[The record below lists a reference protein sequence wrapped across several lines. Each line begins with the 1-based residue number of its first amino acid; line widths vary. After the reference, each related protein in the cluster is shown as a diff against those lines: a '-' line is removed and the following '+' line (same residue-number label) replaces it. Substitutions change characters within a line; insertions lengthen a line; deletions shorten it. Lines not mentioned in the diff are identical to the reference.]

1 MFSRFYRNRYGYS
14 RWDGTQRI
22 EGLDADDILK
32 ALSDDYMENG
42 NLQQALKRLMQEGIR
57 GEDGRRAMGLREMM
71 ERLRNQRNEQLN
83 RYNMASGVM
92 DDLRQKLEEIKQL
105 ERQGIQRRLD
115 NQLGQPGEQGQQG
128 QQGQQS
134 PSGSQQSGQQ
144 GQQSPSGSQ
153 QSGQQGQQGQRG
165 QQMQSGQ
172 QGQQGEQGQSGQA
185 GQSGQG
191 QGNDDLTPEQMRKM
205 LEMIAKRKREYL
217 DSLPQDVPGQIKK
230 LSEYDFMDDEARE
243 KFQELMQSLQQQMM
257 QQFFQGMQQSLQNMT
272 PEDIARLREMI
283 RELNQ
288 MLRERQEG
296 REPDFDSFMQKYGD
310 YFPGVNSLD
319 DLIEQMQMQMAA
331 MQGILDNLSPEQR
344 QELQDLMDQLIGDDR
359 IRVDMMELAQNL
371 EALAPMEQIRTRFP
385 FRGSET
391 LPLNEAMRMMSRLQQ
406 MEGLEDQFHEA
417 RRLDD
422 IESIDSEKVKELLGD
437 EEYQSIEQLKELMK
451 MLEEAGYIQKK
462 GNRWELTARGIRKI
476 GQKALQDIFNKLKRD
491 GFGRHVSPFRGVGG
505 ERTDES
511 KAYQFGDPFLLDLEK
526 TLMNAIHRRGVGT
539 PVTLQKDDFEV
550 YRTEFTTQS
559 STVLMIDMS
568 LSMIYNGCQPAAK
581 KVAVALESLIRSQF
595 PRDNLYIVGFSF
607 IAREYK
613 PNELIEMS
621 RYDNDRGTNMAHGLM
636 LARQLLSRHRGV
648 NKQIIMITDGG
659 PTVWYEEKY
668 GGWQFA
674 YPSPYAEQQTLLE
687 VQRCTRE
694 GITINTFMLYDDAW
708 MVAFVNQMAEIN
720 HGRTFYTDK
729 DNLGEYLLVDYLNSK
744 RKFVS

>member
-1 MFSRFYRNRYGYS
+1 MFERFFKNRYGYS
-14 RWDGTQRI
+14 RWDGSQRI
-22 EGLDADDILK
+22 EGLDADDVLK

-42 NLQQALKRLMQEGIR
+42 NLQQALKRLMQDGIQN
-57 GEDGRRAMGLREMM
+57 EDERRTMGLRELM
-71 ERLRNQRNEQLN
+71 ERMRNQRNQQLN

-92 DDLRQKLEEIKQL
+92 DDLREKLEEIKNL
-105 ERQGIQRRLD
+105 EREGIQERLD
-115 NQLGQPGEQGQQG
+115 DKQSAQQSQSPADQQTPSSGQQPQAG
-128 QQGQQS
+128 QRPSPSQQGQQS
-134 PSGSQQSGQQ
+134 SGDQNQAGQQ
-144 GQQSPSGSQ
+144 GQMGE
-153 QSGQQGQQGQRG
+153 GEQQGNGD
-165 QQMQSGQ
+165 
-172 QGQQGEQGQSGQA
+172 
-185 GQSGQG
+185 
-191 QGNDDLTPEQMRKM
+191 DDLTPEQKRKM
-205 LEMIAKRKREYL
+205 LEMIAKRKQEYL
-217 DSLPQDVPGQIKK
+217 DKLPQDVPGQIKG

-243 KFQELMQSLQQQMM
+243 KFKELMDSLQQQMM

-272 PEDIARLREMI
+272 PEDIAKMREMI
-283 RELNQ
+283 RDLNK

-296 REPDFDSFMQKYGD
+296 LEPDFDAFMQKHGE

-331 MQGILDNLSPEQR
+331 MQGIMDNLSPEQR
-344 QELQDLMDQLIGDDR
+344 QELQGLMEQLMGDDR

-371 EALAPMEQIRTRFP
+371 EALAPMEQMRTRFN
-385 FRGSET
+385 FRGDESI
-391 LPLNEAMRMMSRLQQ
+391 PLNEAMRMMSRLQQ
-406 MEGLEDQFHEA
+406 MEGLEDQFNEA
-417 RRLDD
+417 RRMDNL
-422 IESIDSEKVKELLGD
+422 EAIDSEKVKELLGD
-437 EEYQSIEQLKELMK
+437 EEYQSVEQLKELMK

-526 TLMNAIHRRGVGT
+526 TLMNALHRRGVGT
-539 PVTLQKDDFEV
+539 PVALQKEDFEV

-595 PRDNLYIVGFSF
+595 PRDNLYIVGFSR

-613 PNELIEMS
+613 PDELIEMS
-621 RYDNDRGTNMAHGLM
+621 RMDNSQGTNMAHGLM
-636 LARQLLSRHRGV
+636 LSRQLLARHRGV

-659 PTVWYEEKY
+659 PTVWYENGE
-668 GGWQFA
+668 WLFNW
-674 YPSPYAEQQTLLE
+674 PYNHLAEQQTLLE

-694 GITINTFMLYDDAW
+694 GITINTFMLEDDSW
-708 MVAFVNQMAEIN
+708 MIAFVNQMSEIN
-720 HGRTFYTDK
+720 HGRTFYADK
-729 DNLGEYLLVDYLNSK
+729 NNLGEYLLVDYLNSK
-744 RKFVS
+744 RKFIA

>member
-1 MFSRFYRNRYGYS
+1 MFERFFKNRYGYS
-14 RWDGTQRI
+14 RWDGSQRI
-22 EGLDADDILK
+22 EGLDADDVLK

-42 NLQQALKRLMQEGIR
+42 NLQQALKRLMQDGIQS
-57 GEDGRRAMGLREMM
+57 EDERRTMGLRELM
-71 ERLRNQRNEQLN
+71 ERMRNQRNQQLN

-92 DDLRQKLEEIKQL
+92 DDLREKLEEIKNL
-105 ERQGIQRRLD
+105 EREGIQERLD
-115 NQLGQPGEQGQQG
+115 GKQPAQQNQSPADQQTPSSDQQPQAGQQPSPG

-134 PSGSQQSGQQ
+134 PGSQSQSGQQ
-144 GQQSPSGSQ
+144 GQMGE
-153 QSGQQGQQGQRG
+153 GQQ
-165 QQMQSGQ
+165 
-172 QGQQGEQGQSGQA
+172 
-185 GQSGQG
+185 
-191 QGNDDLTPEQMRKM
+191 QGNGDDDLTPEQKRKM
-205 LEMIAKRKREYL
+205 LEMIAKRKQEYL
-217 DSLPQDVPGQIKK
+217 DKLPQDVPGQIKG

-243 KFQELMQSLQQQMM
+243 KFKELMDSLQQQMM

-272 PEDIARLREMI
+272 SEDITKMREMI
-283 RELNQ
+283 RDLNK

-296 REPDFDSFMQKYGD
+296 LEPDFDAFMQKHGE

-331 MQGILDNLSPEQR
+331 MQGIMDNLSPEQR
-344 QELQDLMDQLIGDDR
+344 QELQNLMEQLMGDDR

-371 EALAPMEQIRTRFP
+371 EALAPMEQMRTRFN
-385 FRGSET
+385 FRGDESI
-391 LPLNEAMRMMSRLQQ
+391 PLNEAMRMMSRLQQ
-406 MEGLEDQFHEA
+406 MEGLEDQFNEA
-417 RRLDD
+417 RRMDNL
-422 IESIDSEKVKELLGD
+422 EAIDSEKVKELLGD
-437 EEYQSIEQLKELMK
+437 EEYQSVEQLKELMK

-526 TLMNAIHRRGVGT
+526 TLMNALHRRGVGT
-539 PVTLQKDDFEV
+539 PVALQKEDFEV

-595 PRDNLYIVGFSF
+595 PRDNLYIVGFSR

-613 PNELIEMS
+613 PDELIEMS
-621 RYDNDRGTNMAHGLM
+621 RLDNSQGTNMAHGLM
-636 LARQLLSRHRGV
+636 LSRQLLARHRGV

-659 PTVWYEEKY
+659 PTVWYEDGE
-668 GGWQFA
+668 WLFNW
-674 YPSPYAEQQTLLE
+674 PYNHLAEQQTLLE

-694 GITINTFMLYDDAW
+694 GITINTFMLEDDSW
-708 MVAFVNQMAEIN
+708 MIAFVNQMAQIN
-720 HGRTFYTDK
+720 HGRTFYADK
-729 DNLGEYLLVDYLNSK
+729 NNLGEYLLVDYLNSK
-744 RKFVS
+744 RKFIA

>member
-1 MFSRFYRNRYGYS
+1 MFERFFKNRYGYS
-14 RWDGTQRI
+14 RWDGSQRI
-22 EGLDADDILK
+22 EGLDADDVLK

-42 NLQQALKRLMQEGIR
+42 NLQQALKRLMQDGIQS
-57 GEDGRRAMGLREMM
+57 EDERRTMGLRELM
-71 ERLRNQRNEQLN
+71 ERMRNQRNQQLN

-92 DDLRQKLEEIKQL
+92 DDLREKLEEIKNL
-105 ERQGIQRRLD
+105 EREGIQERLD
-115 NQLGQPGEQGQQG
+115 GKQPAQQNQSPADQQTPSSGQQPQAG
-128 QQGQQS
+128 QQ
-134 PSGSQQSGQQ
+134 PSSGQQ
-144 GQQSPSGSQ
+144 GQQSSGSQ
-153 QSGQQGQQGQRG
+153 S
-165 QQMQSGQ
+165 
-172 QGQQGEQGQSGQA
+172 QA
-185 GQSGQG
+185 GQQSQMGEGEQ
-191 QGNDDLTPEQMRKM
+191 QGNGDDDLTPEQKRKM
-205 LEMIAKRKREYL
+205 LEMIAKRKQEYL
-217 DSLPQDVPGQIKK
+217 DKLPQDVPGQIKG

-243 KFQELMQSLQQQMM
+243 KFKELMDSLQQQMM

-272 PEDIARLREMI
+272 SEDIAKMREMI
-283 RELNQ
+283 RDLNK

-296 REPDFDSFMQKYGD
+296 LEPDFDAFMQKHGE

-331 MQGILDNLSPEQR
+331 MQGIMDNLSPEQR
-344 QELQDLMDQLIGDDR
+344 QELQDLMEQLMGDDR

-371 EALAPMEQIRTRFP
+371 EALAPMEQMRTRFN
-385 FRGSET
+385 FRGDESI
-391 LPLNEAMRMMSRLQQ
+391 PLNEAMRMMSRLQQ
-406 MEGLEDQFHEA
+406 MEGLEDQFNEA
-417 RRLDD
+417 RRMDNL
-422 IESIDSEKVKELLGD
+422 EAIDSEKVKELLGD
-437 EEYQSIEQLKELMK
+437 EEYQSVEQLKELMK

-526 TLMNAIHRRGVGT
+526 TLMNALHRRGVGT
-539 PVTLQKDDFEV
+539 PVALQKEDFEV

-595 PRDNLYIVGFSF
+595 PRDNLYIVGFSR

-613 PNELIEMS
+613 PDELIEMS
-621 RYDNDRGTNMAHGLM
+621 RLDNSQGTNMAHGLM
-636 LARQLLSRHRGV
+636 LSRQLLARHRGV

-659 PTVWYEEKY
+659 PTVWYEDGE
-668 GGWQFA
+668 WLFNW
-674 YPSPYAEQQTLLE
+674 PYNHLAEQQTLLE

-694 GITINTFMLYDDAW
+694 GITINTFMLEDDSW
-708 MVAFVNQMAEIN
+708 MIAFVNQMSQIN
-720 HGRTFYTDK
+720 HGRTFYADK
-729 DNLGEYLLVDYLNSK
+729 NNLGEYLLVDYLNSK
-744 RKFVS
+744 RKFIA